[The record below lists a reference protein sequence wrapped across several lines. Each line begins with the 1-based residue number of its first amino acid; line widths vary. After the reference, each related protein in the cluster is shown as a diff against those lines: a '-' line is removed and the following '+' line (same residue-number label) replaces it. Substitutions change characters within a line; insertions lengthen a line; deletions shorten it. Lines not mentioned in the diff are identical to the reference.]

1 MATGRGGSHKI
12 VINNK
17 PGAQRLTLVVDNDAP
32 ASRRGQASGH
42 VWKASAPANG
52 VELSTAAPAPV
63 AAASATACK
72 AAMLA
77 NFAAVQATMLQSG
90 ANILITDA
98 VGNVLMVQGTTI
110 AAPGIDDFRFF

>member
-1 MATGRGGSHKI
+1 
-12 VINNK
+12 
-17 PGAQRLTLVVDNDAP
+17 
-32 ASRRGQASGH
+32 
-42 VWKASAPANG
+42 
-52 VELSTAAPAPV
+52 
-63 AAASATACK
+63 
-72 AAMLA
+72 MLA

>member
-1 MATGRGGSHKI
+1 
-12 VINNK
+12 
-17 PGAQRLTLVVDNDAP
+17 
-32 ASRRGQASGH
+32 
-42 VWKASAPANG
+42 
-52 VELSTAAPAPV
+52 VELSTAAPVAP
-63 AAASATACK
+63 ASATACK